1 MNSFFRII
9 WRTVLIVIVIG
20 SLGACASNSRTR
32 DPLEGFNRKVF
43 EFNDAVDKVT
53 LKPAA
58 QAYQA
63 VVPQPIR
70 TCINNIMYNL
80 TVPTTALNNLLQGK
94 IQLACEDTI
103 RFAFNHLFGFAGC
116 LDIASEM
123 GLKKNREDF
132 GQTLAT
138 WGVPSGPYL
147 VLPLLGPS
155 TLRDALTDNDF
166 ANIDASRKIHN
177 SKERNLFRT
186 VEAVNSRA
194 AILTA
199 EGVVNDIALDR
210 YSFIRDA
217 FLQRRRNAIYDG
229 DPPELP
235 PESEKVEKTPSAAPS
250 ASKVEEAPAVPLE
263 EKK

>member
-1 MNSFFRII
+1 MKILFVLPLII
-9 WRTVLIVIVIG
+9 CLALLAAWTLPVRWVLKKI
-20 SLGACASNSRTR
+20 
-32 DPLEGFNRKVF
+32 
-43 EFNDAVDKVT
+43 
-53 LKPAA
+53 
-58 QAYQA
+58 
-63 VVPQPIR
+63 
-70 TCINNIMYNL
+70 
-80 TVPTTALNNLLQGK
+80 GK
-94 IQLACEDTI
+94 ILAK
-103 RFAFNHLFGFAGC
+103 HWPLG
-116 LDIASEM
+116 
-123 GLKKNREDF
+123 
-132 GQTLAT
+132 
-138 WGVPSGPYL
+138 GVPSGPYL

-166 ANIDASRKIHN
+166 ANIDASRKIRN

-199 EGVVNDIALDR
+199 ESVVNDIALDR

-235 PESEKVEKTPSAAPS
+235 PESEKVEKTSSAAPS